1 MSERK
6 KPGSWKRQL
15 MCFTKCLSNVMHE
28 INEIPDEEQST
39 NSSNKILQME
49 NNDEKQLQPCLSS
62 RQLPEEK
69 FLIQQAEYI
78 VHAQERIAYLEDDNA
93 RLYNEITNES
103 RARESMRKIMN
114 IHSEQNDKFLK
125 EIAALKESNRALKA
139 AITRMQSKRKRRRS

>member
-1 MSERK
+1 
-6 KPGSWKRQL
+6 
-15 MCFTKCLSNVMHE
+15 MHE

-49 NNDEKQLQPCLSS
+49 NSDEKQLQPCLSS
-62 RQLPEEK
+62 RQMPEEK

-93 RLYNEITNES
+93 RLYNEIMNES
-103 RARESMRKIMN
+103 RARSEAMKIMN
-114 IHSEQNDKFLK
+114 VHSIQNEALRN